1 MNKIKITLPLFMSLL
16 LTYSTNAQVGDAIDL
31 VAGLIGDQTPQVVV
45 DPTSKAQTAELL
57 IETKKN
63 ADLVNKQI
71 ELLKEAKEKIDIV
84 NKNLKQVQYLQ
95 DIILIEQRLFM
106 MSQETLNMAKD
117 LDILY
122 HKRVIA
128 AINGFNGV
136 TIALGGTLEL
146 VNGLLTDNLFDLS
159 TGERLK
165 LLRDYKIEAM
175 GHLSTARELQ
185 RLVIEVGTL
194 RTLNRAYG
202 RIESRNTRIIGN

>member
-1 MNKIKITLPLFMSLL
+1 MKKIKLTLPLFLSLL

-95 DIILIEQRLFM
+95 DIILIEQRLFT

-146 VNGLLTDNLFDLS
+146 VNGLLTDNLFDMS

-165 LLRDYKIEAM
+165 LLRDYKMEAM

-202 RIESRNTRIIGN
+202 RVESRNARIIGN

>member
-1 MNKIKITLPLFMSLL
+1 MNKIKIALPLFMSLL

-57 IETKKN
+57 METKKN